1 MICIDIYQGKNNLI
15 GQAYRSI
22 SYRFMQRYVF
32 SAQNLVSHFR
42 YGLKGPVPFTLDWD
56 KENVKKLG
64 DLDKDGV
71 KYVKYVSVIVQR
83 RSKSVPS
90 SISHLY

>member
-1 MICIDIYQGKNNLI
+1 
-15 GQAYRSI
+15 
-22 SYRFMQRYVF
+22 MQRYVF
-32 SAQNLVSHFR
+32 SARNLVSHFR